1 MVMKV
6 KGIPSSF
13 QIIPHGLGD
22 QFIQYHGNEVGSVI
36 CQQVGPT
43 KDLRQGVFLGIHNIH
58 KY

>member
-22 QFIQYHGNEVGSVI
+22 QFIQYHGDEVGSVI
-36 CQQVGPT
+36 REQVGPT
-43 KDLRQGVFLGIHNIH
+43 QYLRQGVFLGIHNIH
-58 KY
+58 K